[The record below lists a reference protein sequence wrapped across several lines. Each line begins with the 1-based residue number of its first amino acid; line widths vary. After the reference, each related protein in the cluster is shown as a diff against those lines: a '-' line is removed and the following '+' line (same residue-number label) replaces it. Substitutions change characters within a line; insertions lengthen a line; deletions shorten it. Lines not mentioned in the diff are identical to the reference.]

1 MSEATGQTRPDR
13 RENRRENLALWA
25 GMLAGPVAW
34 LLQFQINYSLV
45 QSACEAGHK
54 LALHLV
60 TLGAL
65 LLVSGGAVVSG
76 RRLQRLPEGP
86 ADEGDDHGTRARFMA
101 LSGLGLSLFFTL
113 LIVAAEI
120 PNWILRACD

>member
-1 MSEATGQTRPDR
+1 MSDATERMRPA
-13 RENRRENLALWA
+13 RRENLALWA
-25 GMLAGPVAW
+25 GMLAGPFAW

-65 LLVSGGAVVSG
+65 VLVSAGAVLAWRS
-76 RRLQRLPEGP
+76 LQRLPEGP
-86 ADEGDDHGTRARFMA
+86 TDQGDDHGTRARFMA
-101 LSGLGLSLFFTL
+101 LSGIGLSLFFTL